1 MKKKKVLIIVV
12 CLIILLLSGA
22 SVYATTNGYENVFF
36 LVKNL
41 ITGKNETE
49 ENEKILS
56 DKDITISYENIY
68 ITDTITMKIEKLQ
81 IKDGDAKL
89 IVRVDESE
97 QDTNNL
103 TPFIYK
109 IYNESEKELASKS
122 SLKSVE
128 NVSYT
133 DEIIIKNYNKEDKI
147 LVLKVFTPEQEL
159 LSEINIDIEKR
170 VVESKGVTEELKK
183 ISEIELKEYL
193 GKYVILNTYDVVF
206 DNVSYAT
213 REEWKNAMLVKIAMN
228 RIYDVETKDNTNQ
241 EIKYTTKKVNT
252 AIKEV
257 TGEEVL
263 GKIKLPDGEGVYYNE
278 ASKSYENVPGDG
290 DISGLCI
297 EIKHIK
303 YINGVYQ
310 VKFTYCYPSEEN
322 YTLGNIDKL
331 ALYET
336 TMRFKINEDYKYA
349 KYCLIDIDENKY
361 EKIKDSEIE
370 DLDYDLDLDKDDNLT
385 VIENTTNETNA
396 STNSVSIDKTQ
407 VSTKDLLTNLK
418 IYFTEVNNKGNGTKI
433 TFRKYEKGNTAKEV
447 EEGTILLN
455 KFIGKINNHVE
466 NIDNATTYT
475 QWCSRDLSVEPEEE
489 YLMMFMYDS
498 HQTQI
503 TWSTERENQ
512 IVVLWYNDKI
522 KDVEID
528 KINLDQSCK
537 DMFSELMEDSQK

>member
-1 MKKKKVLIIVV
+1 
-12 CLIILLLSGA
+12 
-22 SVYATTNGYENVFF
+22 
-36 LVKNL
+36 
-41 ITGKNETE
+41 
-49 ENEKILS
+49 
-56 DKDITISYENIY
+56 
-68 ITDTITMKIEKLQ
+68 
-81 IKDGDAKL
+81 
-89 IVRVDESE
+89 
-97 QDTNNL
+97 
-103 TPFIYK
+103 
-109 IYNESEKELASKS
+109 
-122 SLKSVE
+122 
-128 NVSYT
+128 
-133 DEIIIKNYNKEDKI
+133 
-147 LVLKVFTPEQEL
+147 
-159 LSEINIDIEKR
+159 
-170 VVESKGVTEELKK
+170 
-183 ISEIELKEYL
+183 
-193 GKYVILNTYDVVF
+193 
-206 DNVSYAT
+206 
-213 REEWKNAMLVKIAMN
+213 
-228 RIYDVETKDNTNQ
+228 
-241 EIKYTTKKVNT
+241 
-252 AIKEV
+252 
-257 TGEEVL
+257 
-263 GKIKLPDGEGVYYNE
+263 
-278 ASKSYENVPGDG
+278 
-290 DISGLCI
+290 
-297 EIKHIK
+297 
-303 YINGVYQ
+303 
-310 VKFTYCYPSEEN
+310 
-322 YTLGNIDKL
+322 
-331 ALYET
+331 
-336 TMRFKINEDYKYA
+336 MRFKINEDYKYA

-433 TFRKYEKGNTAKEV
+433 TFRKYEEGNTAKEV